1 MNFFRE
7 SCRRHFRIPSAAF
20 SRTIITSSVAATFF
34 YFVSNDEKSN
44 FFKAGRKKDE
54 DNGEDVVGNGSP
66 TGIWNFPTVASFMT
80 PIERTHCLATS
91 DPEKSTKKSQI
102 QNVVNGDRPRLI
114 FLGTGS
120 STGCPKP
127 SCSMKFHKN
136 ALLATPSSKSS
147 STPTMMKPDR
157 MSCHVSYR
165 ALAGGDPKSNRDYR
179 NNPSLLIHHY
189 DEHSESYKNIII
201 DVGKTFRETALRYV
215 RFFS

>member
-7 SCRRHFRIPSAAF
+7 SCRRHFRISSAAF

-44 FFKAGRKKDE
+44 LFKVGKKKDE
-54 DNGEDVVGNGSP
+54 GNGEDVVGNGSP

-80 PIERTHCLATS
+80 HIERTHCLATS
-91 DPEKSTKKSQI
+91 DPEKSRKKSQI

-127 SCSMKFHKN
+127 ICSMKFHKN
-136 ALLATPSSKSS
+136 SLLATPSRKSS
-147 STPTMMKPDR
+147 SMPTMTKPDPK
-157 MSCHVSYR
+157 SCQVSYR
-165 ALAGGDPKSNRDYR
+165 ALAGGDPKNNRDYR

-201 DVGKTFRETALRYV
+201 DAGKTFRETALRYV